1 MKSPWVKWCVGIFL
15 LFLWSLSSS
24 CKATSST
31 KNNSTYYTY
40 DSKYG
45 GYPTGRIEKQGNTYY
60 IYDSKYG
67 RVIPPEG
74 LRRRGI
80 HTASIKA
87 NTGDIRWDG
96 LRKSDVQEIMGGEN
110 SGDMRV
116 SI

>member
-67 RVIPPEG
+67 GYPTGRIEKKGNTYYQYKSKHGGYPVGRV
-74 LRRRGI
+74 
-80 HTASIKA
+80 K
-87 NTGDIRWDG
+87 
-96 LRKSDVQEIMGGEN
+96 KK
-110 SGDMRV
+110 
-116 SI
+116 